1 MNGIEIYDDTLTPEE
16 CEYIIDNFEGD
27 TRKSIGVFGGNILD
41 PTKKLSTDLCC
52 NFSDVSFFN
61 YNDVIL
67 KNLAK
72 CTEQL
77 QEKYDILKNIYY
89 WGINNDYNIQKY
101 RDGEG
106 YFDLHCE
113 HGENFSYRIA
123 AWMIYLN
130 DAESGT
136 EFPYQNTVI
145 QPKTGRCVMWGSSW
159 FHAHKGVTPNVGEK
173 YIATGW
179 ISYRI

>member
-1 MNGIEIYDDTLTPEE
+1 MTGIEIYDNALSEEE
-16 CEYIIDNFEGD
+16 CKFIIENFEGD
-27 TRKSIGVFGGNILD
+27 GRKSIGVFGGKMID
-41 PTKKLSTDLCC
+41 PTIKLSTDLCC
-52 NFSDVSFFN
+52 NFGDASFTN
-61 YNDVIL
+61 YNDIIL
-67 KNLAK
+67 PSLGK
-72 CTEQL
+72 CTKQFEQ
-77 QEKYDILKNIYY
+77 KYDILKRIYY

-130 DAESGT
+130 DAECGT
-136 EFPYQNTVI
+136 EFPYQETVI
-145 QPKTGRCVMWGSSW
+145 TPKTGRCVLWSSSW
-159 FHAHKGVTPNVGEK
+159 IHAHKGVTPNIGEK

-179 ISYRI
+179 ISYRV